1 MSVQSSISLWPE
13 PSKQRIY
20 LYSKQPWKLE
30 MIIHSSGETWR
41 NPKTEK
47 TDCFSFLS
55 GEICLYSQGLSKLSL
70 NGKMGGCAG
79 NPIKASGLLI
89 SGCSGDPRLTSTAF
103 VVLRKS
109 GQGHG
114 KGCWVSGRLR
124 LINLSV
130 WSPLQQKYTKACRAN
145 LFAVMATSQTFHSI

>member
-30 MIIHSSGETWR
+30 MIIHS
-41 NPKTEK
+41 
-47 TDCFSFLS
+47 S